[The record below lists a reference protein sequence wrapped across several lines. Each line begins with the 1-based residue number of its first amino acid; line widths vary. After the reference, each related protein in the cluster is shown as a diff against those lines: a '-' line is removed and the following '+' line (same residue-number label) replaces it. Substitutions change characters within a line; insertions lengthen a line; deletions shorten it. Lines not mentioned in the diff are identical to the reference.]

1 MTESAIALRV
11 VEETPA
17 YWRVVFD
24 YPPFNMV
31 DATICLSTWW
41 TRLSSK
47 ASRICSREWTP
58 DQASVS
64 WYSKARILTS
74 TLHTLI

>member
-11 VEETPA
+11 GEETPA

-24 YPPFNMV
+24 YPPFK
-31 DATICLSTWW
+31 SW

-47 ASRICSREWTP
+47 ASRIARANGRQAKPPCRCIRKRE
-58 DQASVS
+58 S
-64 WYSKARILTS
+64 
-74 TLHTLI
+74 

>member
-1 MTESAIALRV
+1 MPETNATPVRV

-31 DATICLSTWW
+31 DDTMFQSLKSEIS
-41 TRLSSK
+41 
-47 ASRICSREWTP
+47 
-58 DQASVS
+58 
-64 WYSKARILTS
+64 
-74 TLHTLI
+74 